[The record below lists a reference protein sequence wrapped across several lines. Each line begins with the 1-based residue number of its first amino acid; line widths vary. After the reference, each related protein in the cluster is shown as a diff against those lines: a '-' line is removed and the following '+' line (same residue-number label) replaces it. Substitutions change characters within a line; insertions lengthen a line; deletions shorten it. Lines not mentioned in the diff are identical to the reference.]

1 MRHLPEHTNS
11 SIAKS
16 SQYLSD
22 LMEDVLLRAKKQGA
36 TDASVAANHD
46 EGFSVNVRMGEVE
59 TVAFSE
65 EKGIG
70 ITVYIGQQ
78 KGSASSSDRSEAAL
92 DAMVAAAMDIARVSA
107 PDPCFGLPDKALMQN
122 TYPALDLCHPW
133 SITPEHAITMA
144 KTCEA
149 EALRLD
155 QRITN
160 SDGVSVSSYN
170 FCSGYAS
177 SQGFLGV
184 VPGSRHSVSCSLI
197 AKENDIMQRDYD
209 YTNSRKAE
217 ELLSLDALAAS
228 VVERTTSRLGARQL
242 KTQKCPVLFSSRV
255 SSGLF
260 SSLIQ
265 AISGS
270 NLYKKNSFLLNSMGE
285 MLFPS
290 FIQVYEQPHLLG
302 ALGSSPFDAE
312 GVVTRD
318 NTFIKDGILCQY
330 VLGSYSA
337 RKMGLT
343 TTANAGGVHNLT
355 VNPTVDGLPALMKT
369 MGTGL
374 LVTELMGQGFNLLT
388 GDYSR
393 GATGF
398 WVQDGVIQHP
408 VEEITIAG
416 HMKDIFRN
424 VVAVGADINP
434 NVSTRCGSVLIEEMM
449 LAGH

>member
-36 TDASVAANHD
+36 TEATVAANHD

-107 PDPCFGLPDKALMQN
+107 ADPCFGLPDKALMQN
-122 TYPALDLCHPW
+122 TYPDLDLCHPW
-133 SITPEHAITMA
+133 SITPEHAIAMA

-209 YTNSRKAE
+209 YTNSRRAE
-217 ELLSLDALAAS
+217 DLLSLDALAAS

-242 KTQKCPVLFSSRV
+242 KTQKSPVLFSSRV

-265 AISGS
+265 AISGA
-270 NLYKKNSFLLNSMGE
+270 NLYKKNSFLLNSLGE

-318 NTFIKDGILCQY
+318 NTFI
-330 VLGSYSA
+330 
-337 RKMGLT
+337 
-343 TTANAGGVHNLT
+343 
-355 VNPTVDGLPALMKT
+355 
-369 MGTGL
+369 
-374 LVTELMGQGFNLLT
+374 
-388 GDYSR
+388 
-393 GATGF
+393 
-398 WVQDGVIQHP
+398 
-408 VEEITIAG
+408 
-416 HMKDIFRN
+416 
-424 VVAVGADINP
+424 
-434 NVSTRCGSVLIEEMM
+434 
-449 LAGH
+449 